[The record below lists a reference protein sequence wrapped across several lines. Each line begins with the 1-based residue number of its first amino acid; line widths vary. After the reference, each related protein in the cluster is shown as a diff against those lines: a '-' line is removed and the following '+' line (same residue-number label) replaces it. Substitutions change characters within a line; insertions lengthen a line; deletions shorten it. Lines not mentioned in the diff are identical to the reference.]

1 MNKILVILVGED
13 NTAKIDAGG
22 IELQTVAGVREA
34 ISMATFA
41 ESYLT
46 EVLVNLRAKEL
57 AEEHAKP
64 EDLPAGSSDTE

>member
-1 MNKILVILVGED
+1 MNKVLVILVGED

-22 IELQTVAGVREA
+22 IELSTVDGVRQA

-64 EDLPAGSSDTE
+64 EDLPTGDSGTE